1 MRKICTLILTSLI
14 VLTAIGLTACGGS
27 QYKVAWPNAELLGS
41 DKSITADYTGIPST
55 GYEWTVELESEGILE
70 ETEHST
76 KKADSTESEELVGT
90 AETEHYTFKVVGDGE
105 TRIIAKYAR
114 SWETNLDDLEYI
126 CRVTVKDGKITMMMI
141 DDEQTDSLIAML
153 TDSSI
158 LP

>member
-27 QYKVAWPNAELLGS
+27 QFKVAWPNAELLGS
-41 DKSITADYTGIPST
+41 DKTITADYTGTP
-55 GYEWTVELESEGILE
+55 
-70 ETEHST
+70 
-76 KKADSTESEELVGT
+76 
-90 AETEHYTFKVVGDGE
+90 
-105 TRIIAKYAR
+105 
-114 SWETNLDDLEYI
+114 DDLEYI